1 MFDIY
6 YFYSYIF
13 FFFWILLF
21 LYLYIYIVLI
31 YIIQAG
37 IDGDNLIIALEPEAA
52 SMLCK
57 YMPVERG
64 TDSLC
69 TFQPGSKYIILDC
82 GG

>member
-6 YFYSYIF
+6 YFYNYIF
-13 FFFWILLF
+13 FFFNFTIFIL
-21 LYLYIYIVLI
+21 IYFFLI

-52 SMLCK
+52 SMFCK
-57 YMPVERG
+57 YMLVERG
-64 TDSLC
+64 NDSLC

>member
-1 MFDIY
+1 MTFII
-6 YFYSYIF
+6 FTVIFIF
-13 FFFWILLF
+13 FLNFTIFIL
-21 LYLYIYIVLI
+21 IYFVLI

>member
-1 MFDIY
+1 M
-6 YFYSYIF
+6 
-13 FFFWILLF
+13 
-21 LYLYIYIVLI
+21 
-31 YIIQAG
+31 IQAG

-52 SMLCK
+52 SMFCK
-57 YMPVERG
+57 YMPVKRG